1 MDATSSNDAAPE
13 DPGLGRQQGMPVL
26 RCVLVED
33 QVMFLELV
41 EKMLQLRGGL
51 RIVGRART
59 VAEGIAACAA
69 HSPDLLLLDLAL
81 SDGDGVE
88 VARHFLQ
95 GNPSGTVIIITGH
108 KSSFVCPTWLDG
120 NLQAVISKNDT
131 FQVLRAELD
140 ELLGQ
145 AEPEATGPARG
156 RAEIPLTK
164 REAELFAL
172 VGQGLSSQQIA
183 ERLRISVHTVL
194 THRKRIAT
202 KLGTSGMGLVAR
214 AAAQRAAFFGPDGE
228 PR

>member
-1 MDATSSNDAAPE
+1 
-13 DPGLGRQQGMPVL
+13 
-26 RCVLVED
+26 
-33 QVMFLELV
+33 MFLELV

-59 VAEGIAACAA
+59 VAEGIGACAA
-69 HSPDLLLLDLAL
+69 HCPDLLLLDLAL

-88 VARHFLQ
+88 GARHFLR

-140 ELLGQ
+140 ELLGR
-145 AEPEATGPARG
+145 AEPEATGPAGGRG
-156 RAEIPLTK
+156 EIPLTK

-214 AAAQRAAFFGPDGE
+214 AAAQRGAFFGPDGE